1 MSLAQLHPQLLCVAN
16 YSIYCRNSGIFWSI
30 FHMSG
35 VIGNIFVMMILTDT
49 LDKRSRSLVRMDEC
63 MSVCDITDDCLDCC
77 VPTGHHKHWDCFY
90 DFLPVVYPSLHH
102 RYCISQYPQTTP
114 VVLYCRRGERGIPSH
129 LVSPLQ
135 QEDSPACA
143 TIPADRTH
151 AGSPISHTEVNIA
164 KPRLQLCWLA

>member
-1 MSLAQLHPQLLCVAN
+1 M
-16 YSIYCRNSGIFWSI
+16 
-30 FHMSG
+30 
-35 VIGNIFVMMILTDT
+35 
-49 LDKRSRSLVRMDEC
+49 
-63 MSVCDITDDCLDCC
+63 CDITDDCLDCC

-135 QEDSPACA
+135 QEHSPACA
-143 TIPADRTH
+143 NIPADRTD

-164 KPRLQLCWLA
+164 NPKLQLCLVSININSSTHQRRLLKSTGGVSICLNLTKSYIASNQVR